1 VIRKTIFTAV
11 ILLLLV
17 SGCDNDKEVGG
28 DPASAESEQTIPSE
42 GAQKV
47 YPLPVPD
54 PYPTY

>member
-1 VIRKTIFTAV
+1 MIRKTIFTAV

-28 DPASAESEQTIPSE
+28 DPASEESDQTIPSE
-42 GAQKV
+42 KTQKV
-47 YPLPVPD
+47 TPLPAPD